1 MITGLI
7 LAAAI
12 AAVAIAVRPGF
23 GRLPRGERLERV
35 RNSPNYRD
43 GQFRNLDPSPLMAEA
58 RAACA
63 ACSNSCSERKRECV
77 PTVP

>member
-43 GQFRNLDPSPLMAEA
+43 GQFRNLEPSPLMADGKGRVRGMLE
-58 RAACA
+58 
-63 ACSNSCSERKRECV
+63 SCSERKRECV